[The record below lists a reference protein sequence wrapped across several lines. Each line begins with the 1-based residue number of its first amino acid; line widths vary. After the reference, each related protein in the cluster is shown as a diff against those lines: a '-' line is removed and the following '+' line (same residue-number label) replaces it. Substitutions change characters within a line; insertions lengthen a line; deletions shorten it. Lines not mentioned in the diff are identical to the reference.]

1 MTDGAIH
8 SLSAE
13 QRVRCET
20 QHNAEGKGEHP
31 AGKVGAH
38 NFDIWIATAT
48 DEKDDRQGKREGS
61 DKAKAGAHRWAPGKV
76 VLRCSISP
84 VA

>member
-1 MTDGAIH
+1 LFGSGEEAEPKQAGEENYQAGIDDGGMTDGAIH

-13 QRVRCET
+13 QRVRCES

-38 NFDIWIATAT
+38 NFDIWVATAAH
-48 DEKDDRQGKREGS
+48 EKDDRQGKREG
-61 DKAKAGAHRWAPGKV
+61 
-76 VLRCSISP
+76 
-84 VA
+84 